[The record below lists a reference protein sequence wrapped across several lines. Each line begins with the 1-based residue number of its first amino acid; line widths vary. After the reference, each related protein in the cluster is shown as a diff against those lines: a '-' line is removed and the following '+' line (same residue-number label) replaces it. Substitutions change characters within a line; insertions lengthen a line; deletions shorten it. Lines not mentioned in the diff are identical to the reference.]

1 MKNAIKTCAM
11 KALAAIALAFAALTA
26 QAAYI
31 APGITINGTTPTKDG
46 SYSGYTYQNGVFTLT
61 TAGKTYE
68 LSGTDE
74 SGKVRVVVAA
84 NCTLELRSLNLD
96 LHNVEH
102 SWSDP
107 FAGVPISLSG
117 NVQVTV
123 KTVSTSYLYA
133 GKASPGLCVEYGQS
147 VILQSVSENYL
158 AVYAGF
164 PGAPAIG
171 GPKKGSCGNII
182 IEGVVKAFGGAQGT
196 GIGSGAEGSGGSIV
210 VKANA
215 NVYAE
220 GRYPAPAIGAG
231 FLSTG
236 TMNIDI
242 LGGNVKAI
250 QYSGY
255 AAAIGT
261 GYRAQGVCNISIS
274 GGSVQASVEAGDSGA
289 GIGNGYDSTT
299 ETTIRISGG
308 RVSAFGGGL
317 SAGIGGGESSATP
330 NIVISGGTVNAEGD
344 ADYAKTMDIGAGKDA
359 RTTGSTV
366 VTGGS
371 VKLLSGKGNL
381 VTQDGTALNCITVKG
396 LPANSSVDVSLTTS
410 KGAYGGDAFYTSWDS
425 TSGGALWLWVPP
437 ANYIDK
443 LYVDGVRYDVDV
455 SSGNA
460 DATKW
465 QPPPPANDNF
475 ADAEVIS
482 GASGRVVGDNTAAT
496 MEGDLKDLNGYNADL
511 GGSVWYSWT
520 APASGAVSFLVAH
533 DEPPSYSMD
542 VAVYS
547 GNSRTSLLGHGSA
560 NQSTPDDM
568 GYWGTYAFFNAEK
581 GTTYK
586 IHVAHGYYGCAGAFT
601 LMWDYFTPGDWDVKI
616 NEDGTAKIGFKG
628 GYYRSGAVTIP
639 ATIFGCAVKTV
650 EKNGFLDATEI
661 TSVTIPEG
669 VKTIGA
675 SAFNGCT
682 SLARVDLP
690 STLRT
695 IGEKAFNGC
704 AALESI
710 SLPPGVG
717 TIRAGAFARC
727 SALKAVAVPNI
738 VVLYDA
744 TFGYCDSL
752 KTVTLPE
759 GLTSIDTI
767 AFIGCA
773 LESIVIPASVT
784 RLGSGAFN
792 DCSALKQV
800 VYLGNLPQAASN
812 IYKNTPAD
820 LVSYVPEGDDTWADA
835 LTAGTWRGCAIQS
848 GLPEMVTM
856 TFDANGGQVSPTS
869 VTTVKGGDVGIPTP
883 TRTGYEF
890 DGWWTAKSGGGL
902 VVPIGVLT
910 VQLSGNLSCFAHWK
924 PAGGQS
930 YKVTFGKNGGT
941 GGDNYVTATY
951 GAAMPTPRTA
961 PTLSGWTFAGYWDT
975 LALDEKG
982 NAKGKQYYDGSMKSV
997 RAWDKTSATTLW
1009 AKWTNKVT
1017 FGKNGGTGGD
1027 SYVTCTKGQP
1037 MPKRKMPTKSGYAFS
1052 GYWTSTGAGGVKY
1065 YNADGT
1071 SARVWDKSGSVTL
1084 WAKWA
1089 AAAVNGKVTFGKN
1102 GGTGGDDYVTA
1113 TYGKAMPTPRTAPK
1127 QSGWTFAGYWDT
1139 LAQDEQGNP
1148 KGKQYYDANMKSVR
1162 NWDKKG
1168 ATTLWAKWTNKV
1180 TLGKNGGTGGDSYV
1194 TCTKGQPMPKRTM
1207 PTWSSYAFMGYWA
1220 MTSAGAVKYYDID
1233 GTSAHVWDMPGSVT
1247 LWAKWAVPAACKVT
1261 LGKNGGTGG
1270 DSYVTATTGQPM
1282 PAPRT
1287 APKRTG
1293 WTFAG
1298 YWDTLACD
1306 AKGNPKGK
1314 QYYDANMKSVR
1325 RWDKTTAG
1333 TLWAKWTVRVKLG
1346 KNGGTG
1352 GDDYVTVTYNQPFPK
1367 RAMPKK
1373 SGYRFGGYY
1382 VSASSKTGQCYNA
1395 DGTGTSTMKWTTG
1408 GTPTVWALWTKTGSC
1423 VELPVAAARSVA
1435 IGAVSAEGTIPAG
1448 LYSGVLAD
1456 GSGSFWLALDEPV
1469 EGFGRTAY
1477 LYVASVNGVL
1487 EAECTVEEPDGLLI
1501 LTTEDGEIFAVD
1513 PAAASQLT
1521 AWAESDIL

>member
-1037 MPKRKMPTKSGYAFS
+1037 MPKRTMPTKTGYVFD
-1052 GYWTSTGAGGVKY
+1052 GYWTTTGTGGVKY

-1071 SARVWDKSGSVTL
+1071 SARAWDKGGSVTL
-1084 WAKWA
+1084 WAKWVA
-1089 AAAVNGKVTFGKN
+1089 AAQVKVTFGKN
-1102 GGTGGDDYVTA
+1102 GGTGGDSYVTA
-1113 TYGKAMPTPRTAPK
+1113 TTGKPMPTPRTAPTLK
-1127 QSGWTFAGYWDT
+1127 GWSFGGYWDT
-1139 LAQDEQGNP
+1139 LACDAKGNP
-1148 KGKQYYDANMKSVR
+1148 LGKQYYNSKMESVR
-1162 NWDKKG
+1162 NWDKTT
-1168 ATTLWAKWTNKV
+1168 ATTLWAKWTVKV

-1194 TCTKGQPMPKRTM
+1194 TVIKGQPFPKRTM
-1207 PTWSSYAFMGYWA
+1207 PT
-1220 MTSAGAVKYYDID
+1220 
-1233 GTSAHVWDMPGSVT
+1233 
-1247 LWAKWAVPAACKVT
+1247 
-1261 LGKNGGTGG
+1261 
-1270 DSYVTATTGQPM
+1270 
-1282 PAPRT
+1282 
-1287 APKRTG
+1287 
-1293 WTFAG
+1293 
-1298 YWDTLACD
+1298 
-1306 AKGNPKGK
+1306 
-1314 QYYDANMKSVR
+1314 
-1325 RWDKTTAG
+1325 
-1333 TLWAKWTVRVKLG
+1333 
-1346 KNGGTG
+1346 
-1352 GDDYVTVTYNQPFPK
+1352 
-1367 RAMPKK
+1367 K
-1373 SGYRFGGYY
+1373 SGYTFGGYF
-1382 VSASSKTGQCYNA
+1382 VSASTKTGQCYNP
-1395 DGTGTSTMKWTTG
+1395 DGTGTASMKWSTG
-1408 GTPTVWALWTKTGSC
+1408 GTPTIWALWTKTASC
-1423 VELPVAAARSVA
+1423 IELPAPVALRVASAAPSA
-1435 IGAVSAEGTIPAG
+1435 SAAPETAPQSAVSAGI
-1448 LYSGVLAD
+1448 YSGVLAD
-1456 GSGSFWLALDEPV
+1456 GSGAYWLMLDEAE
-1469 EGFGRTAY
+1469 EGYTAY
-1477 LYVASVNGVL
+1477 LYVASEDGSL
-1487 EAECTVEEPDGLLI
+1487 TAECTAEEADGLLL
-1501 LTTEDGEIFAVD
+1501 LTTDDGAVYAFD
-1513 PAAASQLT
+1513 PAAGTIVPA
-1521 AWAESDIL
+1521 D